1 MALSKIDAA
10 NFLTGTIPQGNVA
23 NASLGAVTSLPAAI
37 ATGKVL
43 QVVQGIKT
51 DTFTTTATG
60 ATDVGLS
67 ASITPASTSSKIL
80 VQVNLM
86 SSNGSASITGSHL
99 LLRGS
104 TIIAGGNSAGS
115 RATGFCSTGTWNGSW
130 NGINGSGM
138 YVDSPSTASAITYKV
153 QVIKEG
159 STYYLNR
166 TGRDTDDAWHCR
178 SASTIILTEI
188 AG

>member
-10 NFLTGTIPQGNVA
+10 NFLDGTLPDTNIN
-23 NASLGAVTSLPAAI
+23 NASLDNVTGLPAGVG
-37 ATGKVL
+37 GKVL
-43 QVVQGIKT
+43 QVVQGIRT

-80 VQVNLM
+80 IQVNLM
-86 SSNGSASITGSHL
+86 SSSGSASITGSHL
-99 LLRGS
+99 LLRDS
-104 TIIAGGNSAGS
+104 TIIAGGDSAGS
-115 RATGFCSTGTWNGSW
+115 RATGFCSTGTWNGTW

-138 YVDSPSTASAITYKV
+138 YVDSPSTASAVTYKV